1 MVCFIRY
8 LATTHFEPTDA
19 RNAFPCFDEPNMKAK
34 FSVVIT
40 RERHHVA
47 LGNMPI
53 QHTEGVRAAVT
64 IYRLPCTPLY
74 STGQMGSCVQ
84 SCIKGTHGQ
93 GSTNA
98 SNQDTINSWATCT
111 CTCQPT
117 LCRHIGHHL
126 VDGLLIVSQQNVIFS
141 DPVTRHNVL
150 INTMGDH
157 MFNMYM

>member
-40 RERHHVA
+40 RERRHVA

-53 QHTEGVRAAVT
+53 QHTEGVRAAVA

-74 STGQMGSCVQ
+74 STGQMGSCGQ

-111 CTCQPT
+111 CTTVMKQILFALVKCNILVGLCPRLRIERSWFERWSRT
-117 LCRHIGHHL
+117 LYC
-126 VDGLLIVSQQNVIFS
+126 
-141 DPVTRHNVL
+141 VL
-150 INTMGDH
+150 
-157 MFNMYM
+157 